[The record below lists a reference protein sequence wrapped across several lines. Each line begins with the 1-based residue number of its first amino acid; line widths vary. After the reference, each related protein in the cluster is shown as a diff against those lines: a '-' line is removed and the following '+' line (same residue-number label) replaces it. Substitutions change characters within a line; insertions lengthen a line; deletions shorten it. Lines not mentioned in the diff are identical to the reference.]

1 MCGIFGV
8 WHLDGSP
15 VPPETIRRATTT
27 LRHRGPDDEGY
38 LFVDTA
44 AGSCDEY
51 GGRDTVPA
59 LRLPDIAQAGDRPHD
74 LALGFRRLA
83 IIDLS
88 PSGHQPMGDADRR
101 LWIVFN
107 GEIYNYLELRAQL
120 ESLGHRFETA
130 TDTEVVL
137 HAYAEW
143 GPDCLERFNGMW
155 AFAVWDGRRRCLFCA
170 RDRFGIKPFY
180 YFHDGSRFIF
190 GSEIKALLCD
200 PHVPREPNPA
210 RVYDYLAL
218 RYLNRTAETL
228 FKDIQQ
234 LPAASYMLVD
244 GDGVRISRYWDL
256 HPAAP
261 RRSDQEWVAEF
272 RATLQDAVRLR
283 LRSDV
288 PVGSCLSGGID
299 SSSIV
304 CLVNQ
309 LLLSD
314 GGLGVDTQI
323 GDRQKTFSSVYD
335 YPGIE
340 EERFIEA
347 VVAQTNVESH
357 RVTPQAA
364 DLFAIAPRLIWHQ
377 GEPFGSTTIYSQWHV
392 MELTRAAGVT
402 VLLDGQGA
410 DEMLA
415 GYSPYYS
422 SFLADLIRTGRF
434 AALWRE
440 WRSFPHHLG
449 LRPRAT
455 LVAALRKVALHWSGR
470 PRLRSAPIAPEWL
483 NPALTDHY
491 APQPEGERHFP
502 SILDEHLYN
511 SLTRS
516 SLPSLLHY
524 EDHNSMAFSVEA
536 RVPFLDYRLVEL
548 SYRLPAHLRI
558 NRGTTKVVLRKAMRG
573 IIPDLVRLR
582 QDKLGFP
589 TPGSWWFRDEVA
601 DEVEQILRSRRLR
614 ERGYVQP
621 EAALTLLE
629 QHKAGRVQAD
639 RALWRM
645 VCFELWMR
653 LFFDRD
659 DPTAKP

>member
-1 MCGIFGV
+1 MCGIFGI
-8 WHLDGSP
+8 WYLDGSP
-15 VPPETIRRATTT
+15 VDPAIVRRATTT

-38 LFVDTA
+38 LLVDTA
-44 AGSCDEY
+44 AGRLREY
-51 GGRDTVPA
+51 GGADTVPA
-59 LRLPDIAQAGDRPHD
+59 LRLPDISQAHDGHHD

-88 PSGHQPMGDADRR
+88 PAGHQPMSDADGH
-101 LWIVFN
+101 LWLIFN

-120 ESLGHRFETA
+120 ESLGHRFRTG

-143 GPDCLERFNGMW
+143 GPDCLRRFNGMW
-155 AFAVWDGRRRCLFCA
+155 AFAIWDGRRRRLFCA

-180 YFHDGSRFIF
+180 YFHDGRRFIF

-200 PHVPREPNPA
+200 PHVPREPNQA
-210 RVYDYLAL
+210 RIYDYLAL
-218 RYLNRTAETL
+218 RHLNRTAETL
-228 FKDIQQ
+228 FKGILQ
-234 LPAASYMLVD
+234 LPAAGYMLVD
-244 GDGVRISRYWDL
+244 ESGIHISRYWDL
-256 HPAAP
+256 PPSAP
-261 RRSDQEWVAEF
+261 RRSDREWLSAF
-272 RATLQDAVRLR
+272 RDTLRDAVRLR

-288 PVGSCLSGGID
+288 PVGSCLSGGLD

-309 LLLSD
+309 LLLSE
-314 GGLGVDTQI
+314 GGLDVDTQI

-357 RVTPQAA
+357 RVTPQAQ
-364 DLFAIAPRLIWHQ
+364 DLFTIAPRLIWHQ

-422 SFLADLIRTGRF
+422 SYLADLIRTGRLLS
-434 AALWRE
+434 LWRE
-440 WRSFPHHLG
+440 WRPFPYHLG

-455 LVAALRKVALHWSGR
+455 FIAALRKVALRWSGR
-470 PRLRSAPIAPEWL
+470 SRLRAAPLVPAWL
-483 NPALTDHY
+483 NPDLARHY
-491 APQPEGERHFP
+491 APEREDERRFP
-502 SILDEHLYN
+502 SILDQHLYN

-536 RVPFLDYRLVEL
+536 RVPYLDYRLVEL
-548 SYRLPAHLRI
+548 SYQLPAHLKI
-558 NRGTTKVVLRKAMRG
+558 HRGTTKVVLREAMRG
-573 IIPDLVRLR
+573 LIPDIVRRR

-601 DEVEQILRSRRLR
+601 DEVEQILRSRQFK

-621 EAALTLLE
+621 EAALALLE
-629 QHKAGRVQAD
+629 RHEAGQVQAD

-645 VCFELWMR
+645 VCLELWAR
-653 LFFDRD
+653 LYFDRD
-659 DPTAKP
+659 DPAARP